1 MRPFPPASARRGRR
15 VGRRSCTGCG
25 CSRCAAE
32 YLSVRQRTARRI
44 LKRLERAGAAVPTGI
59 RQEGQTGRPPIV
71 YRVRL

>member
-1 MRPFPPASARRGRR
+1 MERGEGLTAHA
-15 VGRRSCTGCG
+15 V
-25 CSRCAAE
+25 AE

>member
-1 MRPFPPASARRGRR
+1 M
-15 VGRRSCTGCG
+15 
-25 CSRCAAE
+25 
-32 YLSVRQRTARRI
+32 RQRTARRI